1 MIRVQTIFGDCEPAE
16 AEDKEN
22 SLLQRARQSFPV
34 REHVG
39 AMRQL
44 SGDDH
49 ISTKPIEFM
58 LLL

>member
-1 MIRVQTIFGDCEPAE
+1 MLRVQTIFGDCEPAE
-16 AEDKEN
+16 AEDKG
-22 SLLQRARQSFPV
+22 QRARQSFPV

-49 ISTKPIEFM
+49 ISTKPTEFM